1 MRRVSLKRQQLMRE
15 VAPWREA
22 FRQRVGRCE
31 YCLKPRMPDALA
43 VHEISR
49 GSHRRK
55 ALASE
60 FAVLAVCL
68 EPWGDP
74 PCHDT
79 VQGWPEVKQLA
90 NTTATTLTDSYVVSM
105 TGRCIRQMDRSVSD
119 SPMALPQP
127 PPSFKGARNRDRNS
141 KGLPPIPRLRRWP

>member
-1 MRRVSLKRQQLMRE
+1 MRRQSLKRQELMRE
-15 VAPWREA
+15 VTPWRNA
-22 FRQRVGRCE
+22 FKERVGRCE
-31 YCLKPRMPDALA
+31 YCLKQRMPDALA

-68 EPWGDP
+68 DPWGKP

-79 VQGWPEVKQLA
+79 VQVWSEVKQLA
-90 NTTATTLTDSYVVSM
+90 LLYLVRQSDYDLQAYLEM
-105 TGRCIRQMDRSVSD
+105 TNYRAPRRIMQSEVDREIRVLLCTRPLITSQ
-119 SPMALPQP
+119 LP
-127 PPSFKGARNRDRNS
+127 
-141 KGLPPIPRLRRWP
+141 

>member
-1 MRRVSLKRQQLMRE
+1 VRRVSLKRQQLMRE
-15 VAPWREA
+15 VKPWRDA
-22 FRQRVGRCE
+22 FKARVGRCE
-31 YCLKPRMPDALA
+31 YCLKPRMADALA

-90 NTTATTLTDSYVVSM
+90 LLYLVRQSDYDLQAFLEM
-105 TGRCIRQMDRSVSD
+105 TNYRAPRRIMQSEVDREIRW
-119 SPMALPQP
+119 LLE
-127 PPSFKGARNRDRNS
+127 ARPN
-141 KGLPPIPRLRRWP
+141 LLRQGS